1 MKKIPLL
8 SIVIPTRNREEYCI
22 HAIKHILSFDEQD
35 FELIIQDNSD
45 TTRILDY
52 VKKNKDT
59 RLKYH
64 YTPERINSLINM
76 DYAISLATGKYITMI
91 GDDDTVLPNI
101 FDVVKYA
108 NKFGYD
114 SISQKNV
121 VPYFWPNSLEAG
133 SSGKLHLNQ
142 FSFQKNM
149 PDVNKNLNLFL
160 KNGMIDYLSF
170 DFPKVYHG
178 LVSKNVLDKIKN
190 KTGHYFGGLS
200 PDIYAA
206 MSLSFFTKRFI
217 VIDYPFSVGGICKSS
232 TTAQGI
238 TGGHRGELKTAPH
251 LYKRGNYIWDKRIPR
266 YYSVESIWAESAFK
280 GFIESGNELLLKDF
294 RFPYFVL
301 FAIWRGKGIRKLI
314 IKKVLNSQEG
324 LFSKIILFLN
334 TLAYIMPFLV
344 TKILKLIQNKNTN
357 NTQTI
362 KNIDNI
368 ELAVNEV
375 MINIPTKFPFKN

>member
-1 MKKIPLL
+1 MKNIPIL

-22 HAIKHILSFDEQD
+22 HALNHILSFEEQD

-45 TTRILDY
+45 TKRILDY
-52 VKKNKDT
+52 VKKNQDS

-64 YTPERINSLINM
+64 YVPERINSVINM

-91 GDDDTVLPNI
+91 GDDDTVLPTI
-101 FDVVKYA
+101 FNVVKYA

-114 SISQKNV
+114 AISQKNV
-121 VPYFWPNSLEAG
+121 IPYFWPNSLGAG
-133 SSGKLHLNQ
+133 SSGKLNLNR
-142 FSFQKNM
+142 FSFEKKR
-149 PDVNKNLNLFL
+149 PDINKNLNLFL

-178 LVSKNVLDKIKN
+178 IVLKSVLDKVKS

-206 MSLSFFTKRFI
+206 MTLSFFTERFI

-251 LYKRGNYIWDKRIPR
+251 LHLRGNYIWDKRIPQ
-266 YYSVESIWAESAFK
+266 YYSVESIWAESAIK
-280 GFIESGNELLLKDF
+280 GFIELDNESLLKNF

-314 IKKVLNSQEG
+314 IKKALNSQEG
-324 LFSKIILFLN
+324 LFSKIILVLN
-334 TLAYIMPFLV
+334 TFAHIIPFLI
-344 TKILKLIQNKNTN
+344 TKILKLILNKKRN
-357 NTQTI
+357 NSQTI
-362 KNIDNI
+362 KNIDTI
-368 ELAVNEV
+368 DLAVSEV
-375 MINIPTKFPFKN
+375 MINIPAKFPLKN